1 MEKSKVTKIA
11 VIIVGFNLFIY
22 SIYFNQIA
30 RVQELELKSVGKGTI
45 SCDGG
50 QEINGVR
57 INFFVSYDKGTSF
70 TE

>member
-1 MEKSKVTKIA
+1 MEKSKGTKIA

-30 RVQELELKSVGKGTI
+30 RPQELELKSVGKGTI

-57 INFFVSYDKGTSF
+57 INFFVSYGKGTSF